1 MPQRWNR
8 AAQALPWPW
17 HFSLQDL
24 LSTCTEGIIC
34 VNSDFM
40 IWFPHVVPML
50 RYLYCKG
57 PSLLPP
63 YPCTREPP
71 YVLCTVAR
79 TSVLTYSATQATSS
93 LKASFFFL
101 SFILPSRLMNYTDL
115 ERENLSWEMW
125 NAMWKR
131 AFLVFCL
138 AVVQKG
144 TTTNAWVPARWKL
157 LQVLSKV
164 WWNWGAFSIP
174 YSLGTCNIQHF

>member
-1 MPQRWNR
+1 MPQRWNC

-71 YVLCTVAR
+71 YFLCTAAR

-93 LKASFFFL
+93 LKASFFFFVFHFTFQANEL
-101 SFILPSRLMNYTDL
+101 YGS
-115 ERENLSWEMW
+115 
-125 NAMWKR
+125 WKR
-131 AFLVFCL
+131 KSELRDVECNVEKSFLIFLFSSGSERDNNKCL
-138 AVVQKG
+138 SASQMEI
-144 TTTNAWVPARWKL
+144 TSST
-157 LQVLSKV
+157 
-164 WWNWGAFSIP
+164 I
-174 YSLGTCNIQHF
+174 